1 LRKSAPCSLTRCSRI
16 AGFSMVELA
25 VSLAVLLI
33 LTSIAIPS
41 LTQAFRTYQ
50 LNDAAGRVSGMLKF
64 ARFEAVRRN
73 SLEYFTFQKTGVVWT
88 SSSASSTKPGA
99 TEKQLLLTGFAT
111 LLPAATSG
119 LPGQGAICKKLVNNS
134 GPCLDDS
141 LSGSDGAVTFDARG
155 AIRVGGNVSPSVF
168 VFYLG
173 SATNPEFGYRAVIQL
188 PSGSTQIWTAP
199 KDGTWQQI
207 G

>member
-1 LRKSAPCSLTRCSRI
+1 MYRSAPRSRTRCSRI

-25 VSLAVLLI
+25 VALAVLLI

-50 LNDAAGRVSGMLKF
+50 LNDAVGRVSDLLKF
-64 ARFEAVRRN
+64 TRFEAVRRN
-73 SLEYFTFQKTGVVWT
+73 SLGYFKFQKTGVVWT
-88 SSSASSTKPGA
+88 SSSAGSTKPLA
-99 TEKQLLLTGFAT
+99 TDKQLLFTGFAN
-111 LLPAATSG
+111 LLPATTSG
-119 LPGQGAICKKLVNNS
+119 LPDQGAICKKLVNNS
-134 GPCLDDS
+134 GPCLDGS

-155 AIRVGGNVSPSVF
+155 AIRVGGSVSSTVF

>member
-1 LRKSAPCSLTRCSRI
+1 
-16 AGFSMVELA
+16 MVELG
-25 VSLAVLLI
+25 VSLAVLMI

-41 LTQAFRTYQ
+41 LTQAFRMYQ
-50 LNDAAGRVSGMLKF
+50 LNDAAGRVSDLLKF
-64 ARFEAVRRN
+64 TRFEAVRRN
-73 SLEYFTFQKTGVVWT
+73 GLEYFRFQQTGVVWT
-88 SSSASSTKPGA
+88 SSSTSSTKPLA

-111 LLPAATSG
+111 VLPANTSG
-119 LPGQGAICKKLVNNS
+119 LPGQSAICKKLVNNS

-155 AIRVGGNVSPSVF
+155 AIRVGGNVSSSVF

-173 SATNPEFGYRAVIQL
+173 SATNPGFGYRAVIQL
-188 PSGSTQIWTAP
+188 PSGSTQIWTAANG
-199 KDGTWQQI
+199 GTWQQI